1 MAFSPQPRLKTT
13 VSPDNLESLKAELT
27 ETATQLSKQGS
38 ERNPGEIME
47 MNISYNYLICL
58 DGKL

>member
-47 MNISYNYLICL
+47 MNISYI
-58 DGKL
+58 